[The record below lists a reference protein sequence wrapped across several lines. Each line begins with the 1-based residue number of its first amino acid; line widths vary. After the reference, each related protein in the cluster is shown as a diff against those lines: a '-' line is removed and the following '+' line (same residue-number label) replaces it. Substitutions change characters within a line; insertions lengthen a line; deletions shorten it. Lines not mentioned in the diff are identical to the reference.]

1 MHVRDAAAT
10 KERILSAA
18 TKEFAA
24 KGVSGARIDAIAARA
39 RTNKRMLY
47 YYFGSKS
54 ELFREVLRTQLTA
67 RVTRSR
73 EQPATD
79 RVERLVA
86 RQALHARDRE
96 WVRLL
101 TWEALESGRSVPD
114 DGEREQ
120 WYRAWV
126 DDLRAD
132 QDAGLVP
139 DDVDAGQLALS
150 ELALTL
156 FPAAF
161 PQLTRWITGRTVT
174 DPAFV
179 AERQAFLTTVGER
192 LLQVPAR
199 AVSASGTVKRRS

>member
-1 MHVRDAAAT
+1 
-10 KERILSAA
+10 
-18 TKEFAA
+18 
-24 KGVSGARIDAIAARA
+24 
-39 RTNKRMLY
+39 MLY
-47 YYFGSKS
+47 YYFGSKA

-73 EQPATD
+73 EQPTTD
-79 RVERLVA
+79 RVDRLLA

-101 TWEALESGRSVPD
+101 TWEALETGRHGPD

-120 WYRAWV
+120 WYQAWV
-126 DDLRAD
+126 DDLRAA
-132 QDAGLVP
+132 QTRGEVP

-161 PQLTRWITGRTVT
+161 PQLTRWITGRAVT

-179 AERQAFLTTVGER
+179 AERQAFLETVGRR
-192 LLQVPAR
+192 LLR
-199 AVSASGTVKRRS
+199 ADPLC

>member
-1 MHVRDAAAT
+1 MRDAEAT
-10 KERILSAA
+10 KQRILVAA

-47 YYFGSKS
+47 YYFGSKA

-79 RVERLVA
+79 RVDRLVA

-101 TWEALESGRSVPD
+101 TWEALETGRSVPD

-126 DDLRAD
+126 DELRVA
-132 QDAGLVP
+132 QAEGLVP

-161 PQLTRWITGRTVT
+161 PQLTRWITGRSVT
-174 DPAFV
+174 DPEFV
-179 AERQAFLTTVGER
+179 AERQAFLATVGER
-192 LLQVPAR
+192 LLQVPAS
-199 AVSASGTVKRRS
+199 ASSASGTVKRRS